1 MAWSFPAV
9 ATVAAILCGLGAAS
23 APVPAG
29 AASRRPLPFRIG
41 IGAVLAV
48 AVGLALT
55 RFYASTLVGSGQQAL
70 AFGASSLAIQDLT
83 WALRLNPM
91 SFPARRWL
99 AHARLRE
106 GDPAGALAVAERAA
120 RLAPGDPNGWFLAGE
135 IAAASGQWAR
145 ADRWFQGAVVRAP
158 FSQLRF
164 HAGAVEAAA
173 RAGDV
178 SGARHR
184 YAEALAAFSPDRV
197 VHPEAR
203 CLAPGDR
210 YLLARMGRIAAG
222 LHRTAGDHA
231 QEREAERLARRLA
244 EPDTRG
250 ICAVAG
256 REGEASPKS
265 AMVGFWD
272 GLGRGGWRE
281 AERFVAPP
289 EHHPIPEPVRQRWAK
304 NTQGTQP
311 TVSWVAGL
319 SGNESQATL
328 TVELLAYG
336 ASGQPIRRCARGSL
350 RAVNRGWFLEELP
363 QVFPDPCTP

>member
-1 MAWSFPAV
+1 
-9 ATVAAILCGLGAAS
+9 
-23 APVPAG
+23 
-29 AASRRPLPFRIG
+29 
-41 IGAVLAV
+41 
-48 AVGLALT
+48 LT
-55 RFYASTLVGSGQQAL
+55 
-70 AFGASSLAIQDLT
+70 
-83 WALRLNPM
+83 
-91 SFPARRWL
+91 
-99 AHARLRE
+99 HARLRE
-106 GDPAGALAVAERAA
+106 DDPAGALAVAERAA

-231 QEREAERLARRLA
+231 
-244 EPDTRG
+244 
-250 ICAVAG
+250 
-256 REGEASPKS
+256 
-265 AMVGFWD
+265 
-272 GLGRGGWRE
+272 
-281 AERFVAPP
+281 
-289 EHHPIPEPVRQRWAK
+289 
-304 NTQGTQP
+304 
-311 TVSWVAGL
+311 
-319 SGNESQATL
+319 
-328 TVELLAYG
+328 
-336 ASGQPIRRCARGSL
+336 
-350 RAVNRGWFLEELP
+350 
-363 QVFPDPCTP
+363 